1 LNAASRSYVVEVEVT
16 PLRLVLLR
24 VLYIFLVV
32 FTDCFERGLR
42 TLIDERFFTGEEETV
57 SLSIV
62 SARRRRLDTDPP
74 ISLSIVEPPE

>member
-1 LNAASRSYVVEVEVT
+1 MASYVVEVEVT

-62 SARRRRLDTDPP
+62 SAHRRRLDTDPP

>member
-1 LNAASRSYVVEVEVT
+1 MNAASYVVEVEVT

-62 SARRRRLDTDPP
+62 SARRRRLDTDPQ

>member
-1 LNAASRSYVVEVEVT
+1 MNAASYVVEVEVT

>member
-1 LNAASRSYVVEVEVT
+1 LNAASYVVEVEVT

-62 SARRRRLDTDPP
+62 SAHRRRLDTDPS

>member
-1 LNAASRSYVVEVEVT
+1 MNAASRSYVVEVEVT

>member
-1 LNAASRSYVVEVEVT
+1 LNAASYVVEVEVT

-32 FTDCFERGLR
+32 FTDCFKRGLR

-62 SARRRRLDTDPP
+62 SAHRRRLDTDPP

>member
-1 LNAASRSYVVEVEVT
+1 MNAASYVVEVEVT

-62 SARRRRLDTDPP
+62 SAHRRRLDTDPS

>member
-1 LNAASRSYVVEVEVT
+1 MASYVVEVEVT

-62 SARRRRLDTDPP
+62 SAHRRRLDTDPS

>member
-1 LNAASRSYVVEVEVT
+1 LNAASYVVEVEVT

>member
-1 LNAASRSYVVEVEVT
+1 MASYVVEVEVT

-32 FTDCFERGLR
+32 FADCFERGLR

-62 SARRRRLDTDPP
+62 SAHRRRLDTDPS

>member
-62 SARRRRLDTDPP
+62 SAHRRRLDTDPS

>member
-1 LNAASRSYVVEVEVT
+1 MASYVVEVEVT

>member
-1 LNAASRSYVVEVEVT
+1 LNAVSRSYVVEVEVT

-74 ISLSIVEPPE
+74 ISLSIVEPQE